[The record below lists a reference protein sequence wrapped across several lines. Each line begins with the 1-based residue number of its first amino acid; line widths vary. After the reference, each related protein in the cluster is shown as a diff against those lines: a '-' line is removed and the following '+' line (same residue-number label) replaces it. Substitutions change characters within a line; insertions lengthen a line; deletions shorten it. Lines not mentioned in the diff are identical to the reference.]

1 VGLRST
7 EWVPS
12 QGSRWPGLAENQSTQ
27 STQQKDDSQGGPLS
41 PYVRYGVQQNKQDM
55 VDIKTAL
62 LSLSEQLAEI
72 KGDKQNAMV
81 ASPDSSIVVSPR
93 YQTPQQRFLAESN
106 AIEASTFRSAYSK
119 SARSMRSLR
128 SSYTGLEEAEVDS
141 ETDMN
146 ERLELWIYRHKN
158 LHDSLKRRTAVPVWT
173 KVWKIALPL
182 AALAVAGLVLY
193 NLSLPD
199 NLSLFARELS
209 GPIAQVEALAL
220 VGVVTVIGILL
231 WRRGR
236 GQKST

>member
-1 VGLRST
+1 
-7 EWVPS
+7 
-12 QGSRWPGLAENQSTQ
+12 
-27 STQQKDDSQGGPLS
+27 
-41 PYVRYGVQQNKQDM
+41 M
-55 VDIKTAL
+55 IDIKTAL
-62 LSLSEQLAEI
+62 LSLSAQLAEI
-72 KGDKQNAMV
+72 KGDKQNA
-81 ASPDSSIVVSPR
+81 AATTSPDSSIVVSPR
-93 YQTPQQRFLAESN
+93 YETPQQRFLAESN

-158 LHDSLKRRTAVPVWT
+158 LHESLKRRTAVPVWT
-173 KVWKIALPL
+173 KVWKISLPL

-199 NLSLFARELS
+199 NLSLFSRELS
-209 GPIAQVEALAL
+209 NPIAQVEVLAL
-220 VGVVTVIGILL
+220 VVVVAVIGILL

-236 GQKST
+236 GQQSA

>member
-1 VGLRST
+1 
-7 EWVPS
+7 
-12 QGSRWPGLAENQSTQ
+12 
-27 STQQKDDSQGGPLS
+27 
-41 PYVRYGVQQNKQDM
+41 M
-55 VDIKTAL
+55 IDIKTAL
-62 LSLSEQLAEI
+62 LSLSSQLAEI
-72 KGDKQNAMV
+72 KGERQNAV
-81 ASPDSSIVVSPR
+81 ATSLDSSMVVSPR

-158 LHDSLKRRTAVPVWT
+158 LHDSLKRRTAVPIWT

-193 NLSLPD
+193 NLTQPETLA
-199 NLSLFARELS
+199 LFARQLTDR
-209 GPIAQVEALAL
+209 IAQIEVAAMIA
-220 VGVVTVIGILL
+220 VV
-231 WRRGR
+231 
-236 GQKST
+236 